1 MKGLRLGQLK
11 IKFEQDGKTVCDLI
25 DRADDQ
31 EISVKNFPRTLRE
44 PRTLSIIVDNIP
56 GRNSGKEKTRNI
68 DEIIYKLQLMAL
80 QMRISEL
87 ARSKRK
93 VNKKG

>member
-25 DRADDQ
+25 DRVDER
-31 EISVKNFPRTLRE
+31 EIAVRNFPRNIRDS
-44 PRTLSIIVDNIP
+44 RTLSIIVDNIP
-56 GRNSGKEKTRNI
+56 GRNSGKEKVRNI

-80 QMRISEL
+80 QIRISEL
-87 ARSKRK
+87 GRSKKR
-93 VNKKG
+93 VPKKG